1 MTEACRHEP
10 QIRRAVVEER
20 WTDALREH
28 VKTCADCAAGAAAAP
43 FMSRLSRLDERQHK
57 LPDPSVL
64 WLKAQL
70 LRGTAIAERAARPL
84 NVLQMIAY
92 AIVAGGWAALLTW
105 KWNDL
110 QRWLLGF
117 TPTQIV
123 AGVTH
128 SSPLSMTFLLTVV
141 ILATMTVM
149 LALHTILAED

>member
-1 MTEACRHEP
+1 MIESCRHEP
-10 QIRRAVVEER
+10 QIRRAVIEER
-20 WTDALREH
+20 WTEALREH
-28 VKTCADCAAGAAAAP
+28 VKTCPDCAAAAAAAP
-43 FMSRLSRLDERQHK
+43 FMSRFAGLDERQHK
-57 LPDPSVL
+57 LPDPSVV

-70 LRGTAIAERAARPL
+70 LRGTIIAERAARPL
-84 NVLQMIAY
+84 NALQMIAY
-92 AIVAGGWAALLTW
+92 AVVAGGWAAVLTW

-123 AGVTH
+123 SGVTH
-128 SSPLSMTFLLTVV
+128 ATPLSITFLLTVV